1 MTLNRELKLRQA
13 YVDHLENLTL
23 QKLDEKEALT
33 KHVMQ
38 QVTGVYRLTEEDAAQ
53 RLAAHNK
60 DLQVANTRT
69 HTHTHT
75 HPHHTTHHKCIC
87 KVY

>member
-1 MTLNRELKLRQA
+1 M
-13 YVDHLENLTL
+13 DHLENLTL

-75 HPHHTTHHKCIC
+75 HTPHHTPQMHMQSILNTVPQVTISRL
-87 KVY
+87 